1 MRPRSFTNKM
11 QGNLSPMRRTPMLEQ
26 VNTLPS
32 SQGELPLNNRN
43 RQLHTDEGRP
53 DMCRH
58 VVGAFVDV
66 PISAGALRRQA
77 VEKCLE
83 IGANIPRGVLLYQ
96 QSGRRVPAKQGQ
108 KPGLDRMRLEP
119 IPDVTR
125 NLHEPA
131 AASWNRKNINGL
143 SHRVIR

>member
-1 MRPRSFTNKM
+1 MRPS
-11 QGNLSPMRRTPMLEQ
+11 GYVPECRRGL
-26 VNTLPS
+26 
-32 SQGELPLNNRN
+32 R
-43 RQLHTDEGRP
+43 RRADI
-53 DMCRH
+53 C
-58 VVGAFVDV
+58 
-66 PISAGALRRQA
+66 GALRRQT

>member
-1 MRPRSFTNKM
+1 M
-11 QGNLSPMRRTPMLEQ
+11 QGNLSLMRRTPMLEQ

-32 SQGELPLNNRN
+32 SQRELPLHNGN
-43 RQLHTDEGRP
+43 RQLHTDEGRA
-53 DMCRH
+53 DMCGH
-58 VVGAFVDV
+58 VVGAFVGV
-66 PISAGALRRQA
+66 PISAGVLRRQA

-83 IGANIPRGVLLYQ
+83 IGANIPGGVLLYE
-96 QSGRRVPAKQGQ
+96 QSGRGVPAKQGQ

-119 IPDVTR
+119 IQDVAR

-143 SHRVIR
+143 SHRVIC